1 MLTAALNSRWLNE
14 LMAAWMAK
22 APSSVIRQRVQLK
35 LMHMLYR
42 SLIAQDFAPC
52 YQKGWP
58 RTYLE
63 REVKAAVF
71 G

>member
-1 MLTAALNSRWLNE
+1 MLTAALNSRWLNA

-22 APSSVIRQRVQLK
+22 APASALRQQVQLK
-35 LMHMLYR
+35 LMHALYR
-42 SLIAQDFAPC
+42 RLLATDFAPC

-63 REVKAAVF
+63 REIKAAVF